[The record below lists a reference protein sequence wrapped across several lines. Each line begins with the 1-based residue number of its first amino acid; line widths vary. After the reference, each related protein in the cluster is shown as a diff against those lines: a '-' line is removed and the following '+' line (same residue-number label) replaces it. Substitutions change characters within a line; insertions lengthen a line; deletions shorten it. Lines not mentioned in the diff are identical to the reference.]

1 VGSSHQ
7 LAEPKVRETN
17 HKSCLIDDAAAD
29 ELIMLTHRRPSSEEG
44 SLLESIDIRGENDEY
59 TEGFIR
65 R

>member
-1 VGSSHQ
+1 
-7 LAEPKVRETN
+7 
-17 HKSCLIDDAAAD
+17 LIDDSAAD

-44 SLLESIDIRGENDEY
+44 SLLEAIDIRGENDEY